1 MVSAGYSGLKV
12 SPSSGFFVCC
22 TQPHTHEYS
31 QSLGRLLGRA
41 AAVSAIYERIERMS
55 SSTKVP
61 RRLTRISVEIKAKD
75 DQIRRHAAKE

>member
-1 MVSAGYSGLKV
+1 V
-12 SPSSGFFVCC
+12 SPGSGFFVCC
-22 TQPHTHEYS
+22 TQPHAHEYS

>member
-1 MVSAGYSGLKV
+1 
-12 SPSSGFFVCC
+12 
-22 TQPHTHEYS
+22 
-31 QSLGRLLGRA
+31 LLGRA

-75 DQIRRHAAKE
+75 DQIRRRAAKE